1 MLNTNEYSPLNAI
14 PAGNSN
20 TILSIPLFGSF
31 RYSRKAMIVSVNPE
45 PNAAINPEIDV
56 IFSSF
61 IFLTMRTS
69 NPPVG
74 FIVLLIFRVLRAGYR
89 VVSLRLVLV
98 LGCYTYPKD
107 ILVKCK

>member
-61 IFLTMRTS
+61 IFLTMRCLKTVARS
-69 NPPVG
+69 AKGIETIDWFDQMLSVG
-74 FIVLLIFRVLRAGYR
+74 CGWTIGSFPFRQGDY
-89 VVSLRLVLV
+89 STD
-98 LGCYTYPKD
+98 C
-107 ILVKCK
+107 

>member
-1 MLNTNEYSPLNAI
+1 MSRKGMLNTNEYSPLNAI

-61 IFLTMRTS
+61 IFLTVR
-69 NPPVG
+69 PVTQPDGLVVFVILG
-74 FIVLLIFRVLRAGYR
+74 FSGALPGLTCAVWM
-89 VVSLRLVLV
+89 
-98 LGCYTYPKD
+98 
-107 ILVKCK
+107 